1 MSVTADTTRS
11 QECLKRMLDEPQDGT
26 SKRKRCLTPPPPSTG
41 HSPWLKPRN
50 HASKSLRNA
59 PPRQV
64 GAYLLLEHSEKD
76 DAYRAVHEDGRQQHT
91 CQVLPLQGHQETLA
105 GYSRIGKHSNVC
117 SLLDVVPRQDGVYAF
132 LPRHHGDMHAY
143 VRNRKHLDEE
153 EARRF
158 FIQMVSA
165 VAHCHGQGV
174 VLRDL
179 KLRRFVFT
187 DKHRTHLALL
197 GLSDCVVLYGDHD
210 DDSLVDRHG
219 CPAYVGPELLCSGH
233 RSYSGRAADVW
244 SLGVS
249 LYTMLVGRYPFQD
262 TQPAALFAKIRRGA
276 YSLPGW
282 LSPQAKC
289 LIGCMLRK
297 EPSERLT
304 ASELLMHPWLTE
316 PCTPHPSVHKT
327 FHSRGTTAADTQDS
341 HEQVVPTWT
350 EERQQENPAD
360 SLSGV
365 LQAGTHS
372 S

>member
-1 MSVTADTTRS
+1 M
-11 QECLKRMLDEPQDGT
+11 
-26 SKRKRCLTPPPPSTG
+26 
-41 HSPWLKPRN
+41 KPL
-50 HASKSLRNA
+50 SS
-59 PPRQV
+59 
-64 GAYLLLEHSEKD
+64 
-76 DAYRAVHEDGRQQHT
+76 
-91 CQVLPLQGHQETLA
+91 
-105 GYSRIGKHSNVC
+105 
-117 SLLDVVPRQDGVYAF
+117 
-132 LPRHHGDMHAY
+132 
-143 VRNRKHLDEE
+143 
-153 EARRF
+153 
-158 FIQMVSA
+158 
-165 VAHCHGQGV
+165 
-174 VLRDL
+174 
-179 KLRRFVFT
+179 
-187 DKHRTHLALL
+187 RTHLALL

-365 LQAGTHS
+365 LQAGTHTS
-372 S
+372 